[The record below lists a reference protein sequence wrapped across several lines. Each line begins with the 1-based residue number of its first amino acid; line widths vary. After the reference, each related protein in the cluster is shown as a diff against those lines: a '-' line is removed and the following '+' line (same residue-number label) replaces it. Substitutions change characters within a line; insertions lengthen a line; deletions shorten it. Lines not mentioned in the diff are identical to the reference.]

1 MVLLNVLVS
10 SKHDKSNLV
19 LSGSATISWL
29 FEPSGPC
36 SSDLWWRIL
45 SKHLETMWRKKRVLL
60 GDCSVHKRYR
70 SYSDDS
76 SPFKK
81 RRVFYTDQPQH

>member
-1 MVLLNVLVS
+1 MSRESAHSAFPREGDEWLDSLESWKMQVVLLNVLVS
-10 SKHDKSNLV
+10 NKPDKSNQV

-45 SKHLETMWRKKRVLL
+45 SGHLEAMWRKKGSL
-60 GDCSVHKRYR
+60 G
-70 SYSDDS
+70 
-76 SPFKK
+76 
-81 RRVFYTDQPQH
+81 